1 MIKLMDSVF
10 THIKMEPSTKDIGKK
25 ICNMVTEKNHGL
37 MDLNMKVNTT
47 TVRNMDRAIIFGM
60 MVLNMT
66 DNGLIIKL
74 KAMVFISG
82 KMVVSSQDTG

>member
-1 MIKLMDSVF
+1 MIKQMDSVF

-25 ICNMVTEKNHGL
+25 ICSMVTEKNHGL

-74 KAMVFISG
+74 KAMVFTSG

>member
-25 ICNMVTEKNHGL
+25 ICSMVTEKNHGL

-74 KAMVFISG
+74 KAMVFTSG